1 MLIVALVGAIVCAS
15 RSIRAGGLPTTEEP
29 DEPSRI
35 FAPRGMIPTAAEREV
50 QALWDAR
57 ERERTATGAGP

>member
-1 MLIVALVGAIVCAS
+1 MIV
-15 RSIRAGGLPTTEEP
+15 RSVRAGGLPTTEEP

-57 ERERTATGAGP
+57 ERERAAAGAGS